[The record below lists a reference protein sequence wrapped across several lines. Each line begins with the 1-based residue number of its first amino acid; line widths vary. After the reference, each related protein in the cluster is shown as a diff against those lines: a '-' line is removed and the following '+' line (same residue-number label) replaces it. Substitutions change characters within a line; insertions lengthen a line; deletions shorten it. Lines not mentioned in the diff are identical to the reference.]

1 MGKKYIE
8 LEKALD
14 AMYTCRDTESITFEN
29 GGEYIDFKQAV
40 EELEQIEPVDIEI
53 KYGDWTK
60 CEKDMPKE
68 RFTIFAKFK
77 NTDKWEDTMPEK
89 MSDHVLVTVEF
100 EDGTRMV
107 RDALT
112 VDGKWKIDLWM
123 KKDYKVVSWMPHP
136 APDREK

>member
-14 AMYTCRDTESITFEN
+14 AMYTCRDTESITLEN

-40 EELEQIEPVDIEI
+40 EELEQIKPVDIEI
-53 KYGDWTK
+53 KYGDWIK

-77 NTDKWEDTMPEK
+77 NTDKWKDTMPEK
-89 MSDHVLVTVEF
+89 MSDHVLVTIEF

-107 RDALT
+107 RDAQT
-112 VDGKWKIDLWM
+112 VDGKWKIDPWM
-123 KKDYKVVSWMPHP
+123 KDCKVVSWMPHP

>member
-14 AMYTCRDTESITFEN
+14 AMYTCRDTESITLEN

-40 EELEQIEPVDIEI
+40 EELEQIKPVDIDI
-53 KYGDWTK
+53 RYGNWIK

-68 RFTIFAKFK
+68 HQTIFAKFK
-77 NTDKWEDTMPEK
+77 GTDKWKDTMPETI
-89 MSDHVLVTVEF
+89 SDHVLVTIEF
-100 EDGTRMV
+100 KDGSRIT
-107 RDALT
+107 RDAQT
-112 VDGKWKIDLWM
+112 VDGKWKIDIVM
-123 KKDYKVVSWMPHP
+123 PDCKVVSWMPHP